1 MEIIKRKIGRCLALY
16 FLIYPF
22 LFVVGIID
30 FILGLFLP
38 YKYEDDSLPDKNAV
52 LSELTDSSDS
62 KSAYRST
69 LATDLLRIEDP
80 NANLYDELANSYKKF
95 LDIKTL
101 GVREVLSIDDEKQ
114 PNGKVFK
121 KFSLGDY
128 KWCKYE
134 DIFQRINNIS
144 NGLLKIGL
152 KSDQNVVMFAETR
165 PEWLISAFSC
175 FR

>member
-1 MEIIKRKIGRCLALY
+1 MEINKKKVGRFMALY
-16 FLIYPF
+16 FVIYPF

-30 FILGLFLP
+30 FIIGLFLP

-52 LSELTDSSDS
+52 LSELTDKSDS

-69 LATDLLRIEDP
+69 LSHDLLKVDDP
-80 NANLYDELANSYKKF
+80 NANIYDEFASNYKKF
-95 LDIKTL
+95 VDVKTL
-101 GVREVLSIDDEKQ
+101 GVREVISIDDEVQ

-128 KWCKYE
+128 KWTSYE
-134 DIFQRINNIS
+134 EVYERINNIS

-152 KSDQNVVMFAETR
+152 KSDQNVVLFAETR
-165 PEWLISAFSC
+165 PEWLMSAFAC